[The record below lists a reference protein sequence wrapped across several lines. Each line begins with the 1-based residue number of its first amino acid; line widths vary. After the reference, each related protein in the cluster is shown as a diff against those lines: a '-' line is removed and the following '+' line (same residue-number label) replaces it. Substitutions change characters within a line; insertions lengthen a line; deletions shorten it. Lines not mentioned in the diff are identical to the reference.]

1 MEYGSK
7 DVAKA
12 AIRMALSENRE
23 SEERLKNRFGEN
35 GIRAAAVNFGGESS
49 TAVVKVLERAVVA
62 ARRGGVIAETHTEE
76 GAVAGAAH
84 EAITQVINKAA
95 GLNLGGKIGIARYG
109 SHLSVCVF
117 FEVGLLNLNDVA
129 IGLGHRAL

>member
-12 AIRMALSENRE
+12 AIRMALSENRD
-23 SEERLKNRFGEN
+23 SEERLKSRFSDN
-35 GIRAAAVNFGGESS
+35 GIRAAAVNFGGEAS

-95 GLNLGGKIGIARYG
+95 GLNLGGKIGIARCG